1 MSSYPLRRRKPRRWL
16 RALAYGAVGAVLLC
30 AGGVG
35 LAYLRKD
42 RVFEAPAPPFAA
54 SRDSSIIARGRYLV
68 HGPGH
73 CADCH
78 AAPEAKANVED
89 GVREAPGGVAP
100 GGEAPLTGGYVLR
113 TFLGE
118 MRASNLTSDDA
129 TGLGAVSDPLLARFF
144 RTGIDHRGHVGLPV
158 MQYPDLSDADLLAIV
173 SYLRSLPPV
182 THAVP
187 PSAYNV
193 LGWIT
198 KAWFLGPFSPERPA
212 PAGPPPLPAAEWGS
226 YLANSVATCASCHT
240 ARNLKTGEFTGPRFA
255 GGLVLR
261 KADDPAQVLVSPN
274 LTPDPRTGIIAGW
287 SREQFV
293 ARFRRGKLRPWSPM
307 PWGPFS
313 RMTDLDLESIY
324 LYLHSLGPV
333 ERENRPD

>member
-1 MSSYPLRRRKPRRWL
+1 MPSHPLRRRKPRRWL
-16 RALAYGAVGAVLLC
+16 RGLVYATAGLALLC
-30 AGGVG
+30 G
-35 LAYLRKD
+35 LGLGLSYLRKD
-42 RVFEAPAPPFAA
+42 RVFDAPAPPFAA
-54 SRDSSIIARGRYLV
+54 SRDSAVIARGRYLV

-78 AAPEAKANVED
+78 AAPDAKSIVNGA
-89 GVREAPGGVAP
+89 
-100 GGEAPLTGGYVLR
+100 GEAPLTGGYVLR

-118 MRASNLTSDDA
+118 MRATNLTSDTE
-129 TGLGAVSDPLLARFF
+129 TGLGGVSDPLLARFF

-173 SYLRSLPPV
+173 SYLRTLPPV

-187 PSAYNV
+187 PSSYNAM
-193 LGWIT
+193 GWIT
-198 KAWFLGPFSPERPA
+198 KAWFLGPFSQERPA
-212 PAGPPPLPAAEWGS
+212 PAGPPSEPSAEWGG
-226 YLANSVATCASCHT
+226 YLANSVATCAACHT
-240 ARNLKTGEFTGPRFA
+240 ARNMKTGEFTGPRFA

-287 SREQFV
+287 TRDVFV
-293 ARFRRGKLRPWSPM
+293 ARFRRGNLRPWSPM

-313 RMTDLDLESIY
+313 RMTDFDLESIY
-324 LYLHSLGPV
+324 LYLHGLDPV
-333 ERENRPD
+333 ERENRAP